1 MNLFHHFEEYNIL
14 WALERVL
21 EVDFIIHRDIV
32 RHRLYHELTLLVV
45 RYLLR
50 CQEDRERE
58 RSRLERNSQLLA
70 GDSDEDVPDLVPNV
84 D

>member
-21 EVDFIIHRDIV
+21 EVDFIIHRDIL
-32 RHRLYHELTLLVV
+32 RHQLYHKLTLLVV

-58 RSRLERNSQLLA
+58 RSRLEGNSQLLA
-70 GDSDEDVPDLVPNV
+70 SDSDEDVPDLIPNK

>member
-1 MNLFHHFEEYNIL
+1 MNLLHHFKEYNIL

-21 EVDFIIHRDIV
+21 EVDFIIHKNIE
-32 RHRLYHELTLLVV
+32 RHRLYQELTLLVV

-58 RSRLERNSQLLA
+58 RSRLEGNSQLLA
-70 GDSDEDVPDLVPNV
+70 SDSDEDVPDLIPNE

>member
-1 MNLFHHFEEYNIL
+1 MNLLHHFKEYNIL

-21 EVDFIIHRDIV
+21 EVDFIIHKNKE
-32 RHRLYHELTLLVV
+32 RHRLYQELTLLVV

-58 RSRLERNSQLLA
+58 RSRLEGNSQLLA
-70 GDSDEDVPDLVPNV
+70 SDSDEDVPDLIPNE